1 MRDELGL
8 YYYPSL
14 QTKDTRMYV
23 RENNGVIEFRLWSRE
38 NSEIWERH
46 EWLPYDV
53 IEKASELYKEQG
65 SDRNPLALYDL
76 NVAKKLIQD
85 DRIIH

>member
-1 MRDELGL
+1 MKDELGL

-14 QTKDTRMYV
+14 QSQDTRMYV

-38 NSEIWERH
+38 NPEIWERH

-53 IEKASELYKEQG
+53 LEKASEMYKERG
-65 SDRNPLALYDL
+65 TDRNPLALYDYDI
-76 NVAKKLIQD
+76 AKKLIMED
-85 DRIIH
+85 KTVH